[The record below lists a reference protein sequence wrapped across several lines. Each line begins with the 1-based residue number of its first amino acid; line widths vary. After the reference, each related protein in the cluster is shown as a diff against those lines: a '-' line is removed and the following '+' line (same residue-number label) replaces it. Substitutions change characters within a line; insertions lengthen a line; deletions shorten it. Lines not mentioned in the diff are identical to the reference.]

1 MTLQPSVIALQALS
15 ILVLLSLGWGAFWA
29 WRILEGWEPES
40 ASELQLRLEQRVW
53 LVSSVVARA
62 CLAQGLGL
70 ALFLHTADSL
80 HRILPGAM
88 CAAGSL
94 SANPYGYPAL
104 LMKVANGILLGLW
117 WILHRTDRLAQ
128 GFALLPSRCRMLLGI
143 LPLAAFEF
151 ELQWDYFQNLAADGP
166 VSCCDALFD
175 TEGESALARISSLP
189 VVPVEISFFSAMA
202 LTLAAGVHVLLR
214 RKGAALFGGLGLA
227 GFPLT
232 LLSLIGFVSPY
243 LYELPTHHCPFCILQ
258 REYAYIGYAI
268 YAVLLAG
275 TLAAAGAWVL
285 GRYAGLPGLGE
296 IVPRMQSRLAAL
308 GVFSYG
314 LLTAIVIH
322 AVLSSNLIL
331 VEG

>member
-29 WRILEGWEPES
+29 WRILEGWDPES
-40 ASELQLRLEQRVW
+40 PSERQLRLEQRAW
-53 LVSSVVARA
+53 LVSAVVSRT
-62 CLAQGLGL
+62 CLAQGLSL

-94 SANPYGYPAL
+94 NANAYGYPAL
-104 LMKVANGILLGLW
+104 LMKAGNGMLCGLW
-117 WILHRTDRLAQ
+117 LILNRADRLAES
-128 GFALLPSRCRMLLGI
+128 FPLLRSRCRMLLGM

-151 ELQWDYFQNLAADGP
+151 ELQWEYFRNLAADGP
-166 VSCCDALFD
+166 VSCCDALFNA
-175 TEGESALARISSLP
+175 EGRSVLAWVASLP
-189 VVPVEISFFSAMA
+189 VVPLEISFFAAMA

-214 RKGAALFGGLGLA
+214 RQGASLFGWAGLA
-227 GFPLT
+227 VFPLT
-232 LLSLIGFVSPY
+232 IASLIAFVFPY

-268 YAVLLAG
+268 YAGLLGG
-275 TLAAAGAWVL
+275 TLAAAGALVL
-285 GRYAGLPGLGE
+285 SRCAGLPGLEG
-296 IVPRMQSRLAAL
+296 IVPRMQARLVAVGLLA
-308 GVFSYG
+308 YG
-314 LLTAIVIH
+314 LLTAIVTY
-322 AVLSSNLIL
+322 AVLFSNLVL